1 MSSNPTADSQSADD
15 IERKLSLTNIMLI
28 VGTAFLVQISTL
40 VLASPF
46 VPVYTTLPAYEP
58 AGQSGAGPILNS
70 LLLIGMAALATVVM
84 LVFVKLR
91 RESLL
96 KAMLAIF
103 ISIGSISIT
112 YTVGAVWLSY
122 LLDDPYTPALGLGLI
137 FAASIFLVTLRPK
150 FKRLSLIVSLLMA
163 VLFATSFAIFMKPP
177 TSLVLPI
184 AFAIYDIYA
193 VFAGPLKAL
202 LTQKGSSIENFAPL
216 LLNLGGIHIGLG
228 DFIFYGMLPTTG
240 LLLVGLTASVMVSL
254 IILGGLAVTLLMLR
268 HFRMFPGLP
277 IPLILG
283 TVALAAVLYL

>member
-1 MSSNPTADSQSADD
+1 
-15 IERKLSLTNIMLI
+15 MLI
-28 VGTAFLVQISTL
+28 VGTASLVQIATL

-46 VPVYTTLPAYEP
+46 VPIYTTLPAYEP

-70 LLLIGMAALATVVM
+70 LLLIGMAALVTVVM

-91 RESLL
+91 KESLL

-112 YTVGAVWLSY
+112 YTLGAVWLSY
-122 LLDDPYTPALGLGLI
+122 LLDDPYIPALGLGLI
-137 FAASIFLVTLRPK
+137 FSSAIFLVTLWPK
-150 FKRLSLIVSLLMA
+150 FRRLGLMVSILMA

-202 LTQKGSSIENFAPL
+202 LTQKGSNIDYFAPL

-254 IILGGLAVTLLMLR
+254 IILGGLAATLLMLR
-268 HFRMFPGLP
+268 RFRMFPGLP